1 MRVRSAYEVGRKGFN
16 FLKSVSLMKNET
28 NLKLFIAK
36 KRKIIKKI
44 SKFNRNLIQSLVSFY
59 LVIILNAI
67 PYFGNDL

>member
-1 MRVRSAYEVGRKGFN
+1 MRVLSAYEVGRKGFN

-44 SKFNRNLIQSLVSFY
+44 SKFNRILIQSLVSFY
-59 LVIILNAI
+59 LVIILTAI